1 MPRNRMLT
9 QIDDE
14 LMLAKA
20 ALNFWREQTLLA
32 DLPLRACA
40 ERACKLQEKHI
51 EQLIDI
57 QEHLADMGKPAE
69 VS

>member
-1 MPRNRMLT
+1 
-9 QIDDE
+9 
-14 LMLAKA
+14 MLAKA